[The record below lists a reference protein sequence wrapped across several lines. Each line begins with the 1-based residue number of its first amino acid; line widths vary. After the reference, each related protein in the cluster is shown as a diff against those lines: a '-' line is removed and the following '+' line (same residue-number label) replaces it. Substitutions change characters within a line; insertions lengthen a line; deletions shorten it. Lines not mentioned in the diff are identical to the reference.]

1 MKLSKNFSL
10 AELTRSTTATK
21 QNIKEQFI
29 PKSEIVENLSQ
40 LCENVLQPIRNEF
53 GSFSPNS
60 GYRCDA
66 LNKAVKGAKNSQHTK
81 GKAADITIYKQ
92 GKNITGEVFFWLL
105 ENKSTVLWTKIIL
118 EYGNT
123 FCPDWLHIE
132 FVEEEQQ
139 QRKVLVKGAG
149 PYLDYYTSS
158 YYKSH
163 QKENLIK

>member
-29 PKSEIVENLSQ
+29 PPSNIVENLSQ
-40 LCENVLQPIRNEF
+40 LCENVLQPIRDEF

-66 LNKAVKGAKNSQHTK
+66 LNKAVRGARNSEHTK

-92 GKNITGEVFFWLL
+92 GKNVTGDVFFWLL
-105 ENKSTVLWTKIIL
+105 ENKETVKWTKIIW

-132 FVEEEQQ
+132 FVEEEQN
-139 QRKVLVKGAG
+139 QRQVLVKGAG
-149 PYLDYYTSS
+149 PYLEYYKSSYYTSH
-158 YYKSH
+158 K
-163 QKENLIK
+163 KENLIK

>member
-29 PKSEIVENLSQ
+29 PPSNIVENLSQ

-66 LNKAVKGAKNSQHTK
+66 LNKAVKGAKNSEHTK

-92 GKNITGEVFFWLL
+92 GKNITGDVFFWLL
-105 ENKSTVLWTKIIL
+105 ENQQTVKWTKIIW
-118 EYGNT
+118 EYVNT
-123 FCPDWLHIE
+123 FCPEIGRAH
-132 FVEEEQQ
+132 V
-139 QRKVLVKGAG
+139 
-149 PYLDYYTSS
+149 
-158 YYKSH
+158 
-163 QKENLIK
+163 